1 MLEYFNSFLIVLS
14 ACMVIISYLKRKRRN
29 SIIAI
34 DFDTLVDV
42 DPIIERG
49 KIYVSNKKNASLEQY
64 FAAHVSEQQPIP
76 QGILKAIHYQRVGY
90 KIIYFSCRPEYL
102 RLETAKVLN
111 NWGLKGEL
119 YMNTYND
126 ENIYFKGQIITYIQK
141 NKGKLV
147 GVVDNSEV
155 AYKAIYEWNKIRM
168 M

>member
-1 MLEYFNSFLIVLS
+1 MIIAFL
-14 ACMVIISYLKRKRRN
+14 KHKRRN

-42 DPIIERG
+42 NPIIGRG
-49 KIYVSNKKNASLEQY
+49 KIYVNNKKNVSLEQY

-111 NWGLKGEL
+111 NWNLKGEL
-119 YMNTYND
+119 YMDMNK
-126 ENIYFKGQIITYIQK
+126 EEMVFYINNHK
-141 NKGKLV
+141 NGKLV
-147 GVVDNSEV
+147 EIITN
-155 AYKAIYEWNKIRM
+155 YL
-168 M
+168 